1 MYRDIDDY
9 EILYMIKEDNDYYE
23 MMLEKYKPLIITIC
37 KKFQTKGKEFGY
49 ELEDLIQV
57 ANIAIFDAITNYS
70 ETENVIFYTY
80 MVQCIKNKL
89 QNEFRN
95 HQTNKKLTLNK
106 AFSYDEIIPGT
117 NKTYL
122 EVIPDDK
129 IISPFDTLI
138 LDNMQK
144 EYVAFLNSLPFDV
157 SIAYQLKINGF
168 KNSEIETLLKMD
180 SKTLKRCLNLASRS
194 DKLKYMYK

>member
-57 ANIAIFDAITNYS
+57 ANIAVFDAINTYN

-80 MVQCIKNKL
+80 MVQCIKYKL

-122 EVIPDDK
+122 EVIPDEK
-129 IISPFDTLI
+129 IVNPFDFLV
-138 LDNMQK
+138 LENMQIK
-144 EYVAFLNSLPFDV
+144 YIEFLNSLPFEV
-157 SIAYQLKINGF
+157 SIAYQLKLNGF
-168 KNSEIETLLKMD
+168 KNQEIETLLNID
-180 SKTLKRCLNLASRS
+180 SKTLKRCINLASKS
-194 DKLKYMYK
+194 DRLKYVYK